1 MSLTLTVKK
10 HGTPLEINILPESPL
25 KIERFLGA
33 KNVKIPGYKAN
44 AIRGKCFETWKKNKQ
59 TNLTNIDSANRFT
72 VY

>member
-33 KNVKIPGYKAN
+33 KNLKIPGYKAN
-44 AIRGKCFETWKKNKQ
+44 AIRGKCFETWKKK
-59 TNLTNIDSANRFT
+59 
-72 VY
+72 